1 MIVGV
6 FKPHARL
13 GLRRLDTPVGLT
25 SGSARTELPTL
36 GPTVEMRRLPYHARQ
51 AGPVILY
58 PFALILGC
66 LLWYGAWLVLVGIF
80 LPVFVQ
86 VVGAD

>member
-1 MIVGV
+1 
-6 FKPHARL
+6 
-13 GLRRLDTPVGLT
+13 
-25 SGSARTELPTL
+25 
-36 GPTVEMRRLPYHARQ
+36 MRRLLDHARQ
-51 AGPVILY
+51 AGPVILHH

-66 LLWYGAWLVLVGIF
+66 LLWYGAWLVLVGII